1 VIYDIDIFSMFYV
14 FIFPFSYK
22 IICVISKA
30 IHGSELFG
38 IKKTKLVESLLTAIN
53 SLGLHL
59 Q

>member
-1 VIYDIDIFSMFYV
+1 MIYDIDIFSMFYV

-53 SLGLHL
+53 SL
-59 Q
+59 